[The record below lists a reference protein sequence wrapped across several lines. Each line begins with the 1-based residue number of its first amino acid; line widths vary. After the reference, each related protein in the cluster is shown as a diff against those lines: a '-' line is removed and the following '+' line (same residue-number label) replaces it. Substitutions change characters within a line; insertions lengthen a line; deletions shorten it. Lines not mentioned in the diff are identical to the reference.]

1 MMLSALVLPIAALSA
16 SDFPADFVGDWR
28 GTMEWSRPG
37 QPGQKVAMRLKI
49 EKSGLGTDYT
59 YLLAYGEAGKD
70 ERPYVLKPTDAA
82 KGRWQI
88 DERNGIV
95 LDAAWVGGRLV
106 SVFSVGGNTIQTH
119 LSREGDSLVS
129 LMTTFGGGSKTGGK
143 DGVPEVTAFQVLS
156 VQRAVLR
163 RAGR

>member
-49 EKSGLGTDYT
+49 ERAAAGTDYT
-59 YLLAYGEAGKD
+59 YLLAY
-70 ERPYVLKPTDAA
+70 
-82 KGRWQI
+82 
-88 DERNGIV
+88 
-95 LDAAWVGGRLV
+95 V

-119 LSREGDSLVS
+119 LSREGDTLVS
-129 LMTTFGGGSKTGGK
+129 IMTTFGGGSKTGGK

-163 RAGR
+163 RSPR